1 MAVIGSIRKRVGLLI
16 GFIGVSL
23 LAFILGD
30 VFSSGTGIFGGNTDV
45 VGDVAGEKVHYSE
58 FEKRVEM
65 LTENYRINTQSDN
78 IDQNTQDMLREQA
91 WGMFVNENTLG
102 VEYKKLGISVSAEE
116 LYDMCTGSTP
126 HAQVKQAFS
135 DPKTGQFDAASVI
148 KFLKNLPNADE
159 KTQRQW
165 RQFEDAIREERIA
178 SKYKDMLKAGLF
190 VTDAEAKEAYTEAQ
204 RTASISYLRLDYNTI
219 PDSTVKVEEGDLK
232 AYHSANTAKYKQT
245 ESIRKIEYVTFDIT
259 PSVEDRQEV
268 TEWINKKAGEFA
280 ESTNDIN
287 YVNQYSDVPFDST
300 YHAKGTLAAV
310 IDTSF
315 FNAPIGKMVGPYM
328 DGDIFKIS
336 KLVADR
342 FIPDSVK
349 ARHILISV
357 ENGDTAKARN
367 TADSLKSAIK
377 RGAKFADLA
386 QVFSKDPGSGA
397 KGGDLGWFRS
407 GAMVK
412 PFNDACFE
420 GSKGDMPIVT
430 SQFGVHLI
438 EIMDKGVPSK
448 QIQVATLERKVEP
461 SQKTYDNIYG
471 KANQFASNN
480 NTALLFDSACIK
492 EGLNKRIADNI
503 RETDKN
509 IPGLESPRELVRW
522 AYQAKKGDV
531 SKAFTLGEKY
541 VIAKLV
547 DIKDKGTLPLES
559 VREQVTAEVRKQK
572 KADMLAEKINAAG
585 ATTMEA
591 LAQKLNVNSSDA
603 DAINFQNPYIQ
614 GLGNENKAVGSIF
627 GMKAGSISKPIK
639 GDNGVIVVF
648 VKSFTE
654 PAAITDYSA
663 NIKQLVDQRKS
674 RSEYEVFNALKE
686 KANIEDN
693 RGKFY

>member
-116 LYDMCTGSTP
+116 LYDMCTGSNP

-259 PSVEDRQEV
+259 PSAEDRQEV